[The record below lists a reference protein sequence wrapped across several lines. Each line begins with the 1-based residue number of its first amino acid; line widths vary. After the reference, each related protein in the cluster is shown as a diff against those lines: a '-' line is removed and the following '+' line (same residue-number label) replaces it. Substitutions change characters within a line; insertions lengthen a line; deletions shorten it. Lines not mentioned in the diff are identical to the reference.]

1 VSFLAGA
8 SRSETLREIGLR
20 VTLALFPCAVLALH
34 LRPVLGVRPGL
45 WLVPLVMGFGNAFLV
60 VSVGRQLLRGRRFLV
75 FWALYGLIWAGVAWH
90 GTHFHRAPRPAA
102 LFMNLGE
109 ISEVPWPGWE
119 EVPWVIVLV
128 ALGLGWLAR
137 RPVPIG
143 RETRLATA
151 GAVGLCALLQG
162 YAVLHYQTRDMVRFS
177 QYRDLVRTHGLEAAV
192 ILDGLQTFRLGRGA
206 SALAVL
212 RRDKQDNPATSLP
225 VDPVR
230 VDRMVVV
237 QVESLDREA
246 LTPAIAPALTA
257 VWQTTTRGLVVSQRS
272 SVSGSS
278 SADFQLLTGLRPLS
292 GIPVY
297 RLAWDGSP
305 ETFPG
310 RASAR
315 GFRFHAYHGN
325 DPNFWNRGPFLA
337 AIGVDFQTSE
347 SIPETEHSRWG
358 RTDGDLLRYV
368 AGRVHEQRAVHFVIT
383 LSTHPPFDLVRPPG
397 PMDDVRMKERYLAS
411 MRYADDALGK
421 FVGDLPR
428 DGNTLLVLY
437 GDHPSGVFE
446 PPGSEEPP
454 VPMMLGVLTPDGR
467 VTPLT
472 RAGRPVQDL
481 PGTYELPGLH
491 QFLLSCLDASAR

>member
-1 VSFLAGA
+1 M
-8 SRSETLREIGLR
+8 
-20 VTLALFPCAVLALH
+20 TLALFPCAVLAVH
-34 LRPVLGVRPGL
+34 LRPVLGASPGL
-45 WLVPLVMGFGNAFLV
+45 WLVPLVMTIGGAFLV
-60 VSVGRQLLRGRRFLV
+60 VSVARQMLRGRRFLV
-75 FWALYGLIWAGVAWH
+75 FWALYAVIWTAVAWH

-102 LFMNLGE
+102 LFMNLEE
-109 ISEVPWPGWE
+109 ISQVPLPGWE
-119 EVPWVIVLV
+119 EVPWAIVLV

-137 RPVPIG
+137 RRASPG

-151 GAVGLCALLQG
+151 AAVAFYALLQV
-162 YAVLHYQTRDMVRFS
+162 YAALHYQSRDMVRFS

-192 ILDGLQTFRLGRGA
+192 VLDGLQTVRLGHGA

-212 RRDKQDNPATSLP
+212 RRDAQDNPATPLP
-225 VDPVR
+225 LDPVR

-246 LTPAIAPALTA
+246 LSPAIAPALTA

-278 SADFQLLTGLRPLS
+278 SADFQTLTGLRPLS

-297 RLAWDGSP
+297 RLAWDGSA
-305 ETFPG
+305 ETLPG
-310 RASAR
+310 RARAR

-337 AIGVDFQTSE
+337 AIGADFQTSE

-358 RTDGDLLRYV
+358 RTDGDVLRYV
-368 AGRVHEQRAVHFVIT
+368 APRVHERPAVHFVIT
-383 LSTHPPFDLVRPPG
+383 LSTHTPFDLVRPPG
-397 PMDDVRMKERYLAS
+397 PNDDVRMKERYLAS
-411 MRYADDALGK
+411 MRYADGALGK
-421 FVGDLPR
+421 FLGDLPR
-428 DGNTLLVLY
+428 DGSTLLVLY

-446 PPGSEEPP
+446 APGSEEPP
-454 VPMMLGVLTPDGR
+454 VPMMLGVLTPEGKIS
-467 VTPLT
+467 PLT
-472 RAGRPVQDL
+472 RGGSPVQDL

-491 QFLLSCLDASAR
+491 RFLLSCLDASAR

>member
-1 VSFLAGA
+1 
-8 SRSETLREIGLR
+8 

-34 LRPVLGVRPGL
+34 LRPVLGARPGL

-60 VSVGRQLLRGRRFLV
+60 VSVARQLLRGRRFLV
-75 FWALYGLIWAGVAWH
+75 FWALYALTWTVVAWH
-90 GTHFHRAPRPAA
+90 GTHFHRPPRPTA

-109 ISEVPWPGWE
+109 ISEVPLPGWE
-119 EVPWVIVLV
+119 AVPWAIVLV
-128 ALGLGWLAR
+128 AVGLGWPAR
-137 RPVPIG
+137 RRVPIG

-177 QYRDLVRTHGLEAAV
+177 QYRDLVRTHGLEAAA
-192 ILDGLQTFRLGRGA
+192 ILDGLQTFRLGRGG

-212 RRDKQDNPATSLP
+212 RRDAQDNPATALP
-225 VDPVR
+225 LDPVG

-246 LTPAIAPALTA
+246 LIPAIAPALTA
-257 VWQTTTRGLVVSQRS
+257 VWQTSTRGMVISQRS

-297 RLAWDGSP
+297 RLAWDGSGD
-305 ETFPG
+305 TFPG
-310 RASAR
+310 RARAR

-325 DPNFWNRGPFLA
+325 DPNFWNRGPFYA
-337 AIGVDFQTSE
+337 AIGGDLQTSE

-358 RTDGDLLRYV
+358 RADGDVLRYV
-368 AGRVHEQRAVHFVIT
+368 ARRLTERRAVHFVIT
-383 LSTHPPFDLVRPPG
+383 LSTHPPFDLVQPQG
-397 PMDDVRMKERYLAS
+397 PMDHVRTKERYLAS

-421 FVGDLPR
+421 FVRDLPR
-428 DGNTLLVLY
+428 DGTTLLVLY

-446 PPGSEEPP
+446 AAGAEEPP
-454 VPMMLGVLTPDGR
+454 VPMMLGVLTPGG
-467 VTPLT
+467 TIAPLT
-472 RAGRPVQDL
+472 RGGRPVEDL